1 MTSTTMFAWMCGE
14 RCGRTAVGQGVNDVR
29 TSQTHP
35 IYVDWFPHNEGEGKI
50 GMTLCPGKYQPI
62 SSTGS
67 WDRQL
72 DDDLDDLKAMGV
84 DRIISLITEEDMVIL
99 RVESLGEEIQA
110 RGMKWDHLPF
120 PDTTAPT
127 QAWMER
133 AAPVFD
139 ELQISIPNGETVVVH
154 CMGGLSRAGTFLSIH
169 LWKQGFEMNVAIHNV
184 RDVRSPHCI
193 NPEQRLFLQN
203 LSRTRA

>member
-1 MTSTTMFAWMCGE
+1 M
-14 RCGRTAVGQGVNDVR
+14 R

-50 GMTLCPGKYQPI
+50 GMTLCPGKYQPN

-67 WDRQL
+67 WNRQL
-72 DDDLDDLKAMGV
+72 DVDLDNLRAMGV
-84 DRIISLITEEDMVIL
+84 DRIISLITEEDMSVL
-99 RVESLGEEIQA
+99 RVEALGEEIHA

-139 ELQISIPNGETVVVH
+139 EIQSSIPSGETVVVH
-154 CMGGLSRAGTFLSIH
+154 CMGGLSRAGTFMSLYLH
-169 LWKQGFEMNVAIHNV
+169 RNGFKMLEAIDHV
-184 RDVRSPHCI
+184 REIRSPTCI
-193 NPEQRLFLQN
+193 NSRQVEFLICVAN
-203 LSRTRA
+203 

>member
-1 MTSTTMFAWMCGE
+1 MRVWTFGEPCGPTAIE
-14 RCGRTAVGQGVNDVR
+14 RKASNVR

-35 IYVDWFPHNEGEGKI
+35 IYVNWFPHSEGEGKI
-50 GMTLCPGKYQPI
+50 GMTLCPGKYQPK

-84 DRIISLITEEDMVIL
+84 NRIISLITEEDMVVL

-127 QAWMER
+127 QAWMEQ

-139 ELQISIPNGETVVVH
+139 VLQSTVPNGETVVVH
-154 CMGGLSRAGTFLSIH
+154 CMGGLSRAGTFIAIH
-169 LWKQGFEMNVAIHNV
+169 LWKQGLAMDEAIQHV
-184 RDVRSPHCI
+184 REVRSPHCI
-193 NPEQRLFLQN
+193 NVEQRLFLQALARQN
-203 LSRTRA
+203 

>member
-1 MTSTTMFAWMCGE
+1 M
-14 RCGRTAVGQGVNDVR
+14 R

-67 WDRQL
+67 WNRQL

-84 DRIISLITEEDMVIL
+84 DRIISLITEDDMVVL

-133 AAPVFD
+133 AAPVFE
-139 ELQISIPNGETVVVH
+139 ELQSSIPSGETVVVH
-154 CMGGLSRAGTFLSIH
+154 CMGGLSRAGTFMSLY
-169 LWKQGFEMNVAIHNV
+169 LNNNGFEMREAIEHV
-184 RDVRSPHCI
+184 RKIRSRNCI
-193 NPEQRLFLQN
+193 NSRQLEFLIRVAN
-203 LSRTRA
+203 G